1 MVTNHKL
8 RKTFR
13 NHCHARTHSNYQK
26 NFFLKFRFRWVSG
39 IADKM
44 RFAGCIKN

>member
-26 NFFLKFRFRWVSG
+26 NFFNFRFRWVSG